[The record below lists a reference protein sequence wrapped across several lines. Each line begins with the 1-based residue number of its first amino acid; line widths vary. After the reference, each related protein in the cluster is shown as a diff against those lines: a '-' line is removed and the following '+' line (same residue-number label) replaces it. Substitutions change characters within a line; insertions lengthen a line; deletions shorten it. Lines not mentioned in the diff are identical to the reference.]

1 MAYTRA
7 QVATLIRQ
15 RCDIEN
21 TTAQVASEINNHI
34 QDAAN
39 YVHDFLIGVYGPSYA
54 VGTDSF
60 ATIAGQAA
68 YTPSNTI
75 GDLYI
80 PLSVRLE
87 FDDESIPLDAF
98 SDLDRVTRASGQ
110 SWGPGYLPQYRF
122 QRSIDNDYDVVF
134 DPPPDAVHTVT
145 LRYHT
150 TPPEYTLDNDP
161 VNLPHVDLLIA
172 EACIRVKTKE
182 ERDASLFL
190 GERAAIQKR
199 IEDWVGKVDNGN
211 VMQTLVIPRRRLSG
225 SRRGRLF

>member
-21 TTAQVASEINNHI
+21 TTAQVDSEISNHI

-39 YVHDFLIGVYGPSYA
+39 YVHDFLIGTYKDKYA
-54 VGTDSF
+54 VGTDF
-60 ATIAGQAA
+60 FVTVPGQAL
-68 YTPSNTI
+68 YTPSNVI

-80 PLSVRLE
+80 PLSVRLQ
-87 FDDESIPLDAF
+87 FDGESFPLDTF
-98 SDLDRVTRASGQ
+98 SDLDRVTRTAGT
-110 SWGPGYLPQYRF
+110 SWGAGYMPQYRF
-122 QRSIDNDYDVVF
+122 QRSIDNDYDIIF
-134 DPPPDAVHTVT
+134 DPPPDAAHTVT

-150 TPPEYTLDNDP
+150 TAPEYTLDNDP
-161 VNLPHVDLLIA
+161 VNIPHTDLLIA

-182 ERDASLFL
+182 ERDASLFIN
-190 GERAAIQKR
+190 ERAAIQKR
-199 IEDWVGKVDNGN
+199 IEDWVGNVDNGN
-211 VMQTLVIPRRRLSG
+211 TMQTIVVPRRRQSG